1 MARSISK
8 GIAASV
14 IHVFDPSK
22 DFDIDGNGMPLPNV
36 FINCDGKPSPN
47 KARII
52 AERECKTKNIMVL
65 DIVTD
70 ETKLTISPDV
80 FIANSKA
87 CENGVSYGHDT
98 IVQTFKTTTISGFY
112 MNADGMKPFIVMY
125 VGTTTQNKLLNFVR
139 DEVAPNAVITRT
151 DVMDCKRWMS
161 KARFMELA
169 K

>member
-22 DFDIDGNGMPLPNV
+22 EFTVDSDGMPLPNV

-47 KARII
+47 RARII
-52 AERECKTKNIMVL
+52 AERECKSKNVMVL
-65 DIVTD
+65 HIVTD
-70 ETKLTISPDV
+70 ETKLTVAPDV
-80 FIANSKA
+80 FIANSTP
-87 CENGVSYGHDT
+87 CVDGESYGHDT

-112 MNADGMKPFIVMY
+112 MNEEGMKSFSITYIGM
-125 VGTTTQNKLLNFVR
+125 TTQNKLLNYVR
-139 DEVAPNAVITRT
+139 EEVAPNAVITRT
-151 DVMDCKRWMS
+151 DVMDCKRWMT
-161 KARFMELA
+161 KAKFMELA